1 MPESEANEE
10 QDPELLFRDAR
21 AQFEQ
26 ATELQRRL
34 ADLEGRAESSD
45 SRVKATYNQE
55 RGLADLQLD
64 PRALRMGS
72 DELRQTIL
80 EVSYEAKRDLERQTK
95 EILDE
100 SFAEWD
106 LTPDDLKH
114 MAEDPKNIAQ
124 TLGDMGKIFEGATK
138 EVEGI
143 LEQFTRVL
151 KGTGAASGGF
161 PPGTGGPPGTPP
173 SASSSPSAPEWR
185 PSGHVAGAPSIRLN
199 PRDQDPPGGSRV

>member
-106 LTPDDLKH
+106 LTPEAYGRGPQEHRAD
-114 MAEDPKNIAQ
+114 
-124 TLGDMGKIFEGATK
+124 
-138 EVEGI
+138 
-143 LEQFTRVL
+143 
-151 KGTGAASGGF
+151 
-161 PPGTGGPPGTPP
+161 TGGHG
-173 SASSSPSAPEWR
+173 
-185 PSGHVAGAPSIRLN
+185 
-199 PRDQDPPGGSRV
+199 QDLRGCHERGGRHP